1 MPTLW
6 YSDDEVKG
14 FHPVVEQVLNVC
26 LAKAGYDAI
35 AEVVH
40 HPSLPHSTI
49 IPDFGI
55 KLKGSGRFVFIVEV
69 KRSVRDVNSQRY
81 QEQTRS
87 YVTNAS
93 GSWDPGSYPYFC
105 VTNVE
110 TLILFAD
117 RPGPTI
123 GCILQG
129 NPYYKTL
136 FDPAT
141 RDATD
146 SIRDLQTAF
155 EAILPLI
162 FNRTPPVWSNNWELI
177 LTQFQ
182 TDYSSLTNL
191 LLPAGA
197 ISRELSLFEF
207 FRLLAYSYLKEYYV
221 STGNPNRSY
230 FRQFP
235 GHAATL
241 TQFRDILT
249 NNFIKTIQL
258 DFKQIFEN
266 HPDARRVFPDNFT
279 NTVLAL
285 FRSQID
291 SLNAN
296 GNQAIADN
304 SSPTYIFNLLTS
316 KVYNRQELREKGKV
330 MSDAELSNLLATLCI
345 DSLNAVV
352 LDPGCGDGA
361 LLDAA
366 YDRLNNLALTNIVHK
381 SHNELLSQIHG
392 IELDSFLAQ
401 LATFRLLSKNLNDV
415 NTTTQAEI
423 EMGNVFS
430 TPRSESY
437 DVILM
442 NPPFLGNDRM
452 DLTSA
457 EKTAMIDAIKA
468 ELGMHFFEE
477 SRQPNLYFYFVNFAW
492 HYLRDNGVAGF
503 ILMAKFL
510 NNKDGVF
517 VKEFIR
523 DKVEAV
529 ISYPRKYFQEFAV
542 TTVVALLKK
551 GENSENVA
559 FLRVSDENLL
569 LNPEGIKTILQSQ
582 SSEAT
587 PSYRLTLVP
596 RGNLTSNS
604 NWKDNL
610 RDQKFDALFALDFM
624 AYIGHHC
631 ELKRGVAEN
640 AGASALIFP
649 RRDSAVNQFYGL
661 GNRDIKPQTRFD
673 FSNHL
678 AANFIGYAITNN
690 FARRNYVC
698 TLADLEIEQAFQFP
712 EKANKDSGNLLS
724 IHYQRDADLVRFY
737 EYGINEFGI
746 DKWSKIINSVSNS
759 VLVPKIIIPRA
770 DRTKHVVYFNP
781 HEVSVAFSTN
791 FFYSTEIAN
800 ARNDISED
808 KQYKFIT
815 AFLLSCFGQI
825 QFEINANNQE
835 GLRKLEGFHIAKIKV
850 INLNNVTT
858 QEIENVV
865 AAFETLNTANAEFSG
880 SEGITT
886 SRRELDQTIGE
897 IIYQRNDLNFP
908 SSNEL
913 VNYFELYLAE
923 LVEDRGL

>member
-1 MPTLW
+1 MTSLW
-6 YSDDEVKG
+6 YSDDEVKN
-14 FHPVVEQVLNVC
+14 FHPVVEQVLKDC
-26 LAKAGYDAI
+26 LVTTGFDAI
-35 AEVVH
+35 AEVIH

-49 IPDFGI
+49 VPDFGI
-55 KLKGSGRFVFIVEV
+55 RLKGSGRFVFIVEV
-69 KRSVRDVNSQRY
+69 KRTGRDVNSQRY

-93 GSWDPGSYPYFC
+93 GSWEPGFHPYFC

-123 GCILQG
+123 GCVLRG
-129 NPYYKTL
+129 NPYYKTP
-136 FDPAT
+136 FEPIT
-141 RDATD
+141 HDATN
-146 SIRDLQTAF
+146 SISELQTAF
-155 EAILPLI
+155 ETILPLI
-162 FNRTPPVWSNNWELI
+162 FNRTQPVWSNNWELI

-182 TDYSSLTNL
+182 SDYSSLMKL
-191 LLPAGA
+191 LSPAVA
-197 ISRELSLFEF
+197 ISKELSLFEF

-221 STGNPNRSY
+221 STGNPNRNY

-235 GHAATL
+235 GAAVPL
-241 TQFRDILT
+241 TQFRDTLA
-249 NNFIKTIQL
+249 NNYIRTIQL

-285 FRSQID
+285 FRSQIN

-304 SSPTYIFNLLTS
+304 SSPAYIFNLLTS
-316 KVYNRQELREKGKV
+316 KVYDRQELREKGKV

-345 DSLNAVV
+345 DSLNTVV

-366 YDRLNNLALTNIVHK
+366 YDRVNNLALTNAVQK
-381 SHNELLSQIHG
+381 NHNDLLNQIHG

-415 NTTTQAEI
+415 NNTTQAEI
-423 EMGNVFS
+423 EIADVF
-430 TPRSESY
+430 TRPRPNTY
-437 DVILM
+437 DVVLM

-452 DLTSA
+452 DLSTA
-457 EKTAMIDAIKA
+457 EKSAMITAIKA
-468 ELGMHFFEE
+468 QLATCFFEQ
-477 SRQPNLYFYFVNFAW
+477 SSQPNLYFYFVNFIW
-492 HYLRDNGVAGF
+492 HYLKNNGIAGL

-517 VKEFIR
+517 VKEFIK
-523 DKVEAV
+523 DKVEV
-529 ISYPRKYFQEFAV
+529 IISYPRKYFQEFAV
-542 TTVVALLKK
+542 TTVVVLLKK
-551 GENSENVA
+551 GGNSENVA
-559 FLRVSDENLL
+559 FLRVSDESLL
-569 LNPEGIKTILQSQ
+569 LNPEAVKTILQLPT
-582 SSEAT
+582 SEST

-596 RGNLTSNS
+596 RGNLISS
-604 NWKDNL
+604 HNWKDYL
-610 RDQKFDALFALDFM
+610 RDQKFDTLFSLGILAK
-624 AYIGHHC
+624 IEHHC

-649 RRDSAVNQFYGL
+649 KWDSAVNQFYGL
-661 GNRDIKPQTRFD
+661 GNRDTKPQTRFD

-678 AANFIGYAITNN
+678 ATNFIGYAITNN
-690 FARRNYVC
+690 FDRRNYIC
-698 TLADLEIEQAFQFP
+698 SLGDLAIERAFQFP
-712 EKANKDSGNLLS
+712 EKANKDSANLLS
-724 IHYQRDADLVRFY
+724 IHHQTDTDLVQFY
-737 EYGINEFGI
+737 QYGINEFGI
-746 DKWSKIINSVSNS
+746 DKWGRIINSVFNS
-759 VLVPKIIIPRA
+759 VVIPKIIIPRA

-781 HEVSVAFSTN
+781 HQVSVAFSTN

-800 ARNDISED
+800 ARDDISEE

-850 INLNNVTT
+850 INLNAVTT

-865 AAFETLNTANAEFSG
+865 AAFETLNIANAEFSG
-880 SEGITT
+880 TEGIATP
-886 SRRELDQTIGE
+886 RRELDERIGE
-897 IIYQRNDLNFP
+897 IIFQQNALGFN
-908 SSNEL
+908 SVNEF